1 MTRESYEIQLERL
14 EMEIQNMGVSVQ
26 NAIMETW
33 RAIEEKSSEVA
44 KKVIN
49 EDRMI
54 NDMQRNIEARCLTMI
69 TKQQP
74 VAGDLRLIS
83 AALKVVT
90 DIERIG
96 DQAAD
101 IAELVCRFE
110 KTSVAECSENIKPML
125 FAAKEM
131 VEKAIQSLVER
142 DKKMAQQVSKDDD
155 IVDGYFNV
163 IKEEVIEKLKGKK
176 MDADLCVDTLMVA
189 KYLERIG
196 DHAVNIAEWEVFQET
211 GTIQDVRIF

>member
-1 MTRESYEIQLERL
+1 MTREAYEIQLERL
-14 EMEIQNMGVSVQ
+14 EKEIENMGQCVER
-26 NAIMETW
+26 ALIETW
-33 RAIEEKSSEVA
+33 RAMEEKNWKVA
-44 KKVIN
+44 EKVIN
-49 EDRMI
+49 EDRII
-54 NDMQRNIEARCLTMI
+54 NDMQRNIEARCLTII

-74 VAGDLRLIS
+74 VAGDLRLVS

-101 IAELVCRFE
+101 IAELLLRFE
-110 KTSVAECSENIKPML
+110 DTSVAECSENIKPML

-131 VEKAIQSLVER
+131 VRKAILSLVQR
-142 DKKMAQQVSKDDD
+142 DKEMAKEVSGEDD
-155 IVDGYFNV
+155 IVDGYFNAV
-163 IKEEVIEKLKGKK
+163 KEEMIHKLQLKE

-211 GTIQDVRIF
+211 GVIQDVRIF

>member
-14 EMEIQNMGVSVQ
+14 EIEIQNMGQNVE

-33 RAIEEKSSEVA
+33 RAMEEINCEVA

-49 EDRMI
+49 EDRII

-110 KTSVAECSENIKPML
+110 NTSVAECSENIKPML
-125 FAAKEM
+125 FAAKDM
-131 VEKAIQSLVER
+131 VHKSILSLVKR
-142 DKKMAQQVSKDDD
+142 DKIMAQEISKEDDV
-155 IVDGYFNV
+155 VDGYFNL
-163 IKEEVIEKLKGKK
+163 IKEEVIEKLKAKK

>member
-1 MTRESYEIQLERL
+1 
-14 EMEIQNMGVSVQ
+14 
-26 NAIMETW
+26 
-33 RAIEEKSSEVA
+33 
-44 KKVIN
+44 
-49 EDRMI
+49 
-54 NDMQRNIEARCLTMI
+54 LTII

-74 VAGDLRLIS
+74 VAGDLRLVS

-101 IAELVCRFE
+101 IAELLFRFTD
-110 KTSVAECSENIKPML
+110 TSVAECSENIKPML
-125 FAAKEM
+125 FVAKEM
-131 VEKAIQSLVER
+131 VHNSILSLVQR
-142 DKKMAQQVSKDDD
+142 DKKLAQKVSKDDD

-163 IKEEVIEKLKGKK
+163 IKNEIIEKLQSKK

-211 GTIQDVRIF
+211 GVIQDVRIF

>member
-14 EMEIQNMGVSVQ
+14 EIEIQNMGQNVE

-33 RAIEEKSSEVA
+33 RAMEEIDCEIA
-44 KKVIN
+44 KKVMN
-49 EDRMI
+49 EDRII

-101 IAELVCRFE
+101 IAELICRFE
-110 KTSVAECSENIKPML
+110 NTSVAECSEHIKPML
-125 FAAKEM
+125 FAAKDM
-131 VEKAIQSLVER
+131 VHKSILSLVKR
-142 DKKMAQQVSKDDD
+142 DKKMAQEISKEDDV
-155 IVDGYFNV
+155 VDGYFNL
-163 IKEEVIEKLKGKK
+163 IKEEVIEKLKAKK